1 VTRIVLAATGDPL
14 AAATW
19 SGTPAGVARG
29 LRSFGVAVAGV
40 DATPPRG
47 VREAA
52 LAVSALR
59 SRSRVDAWY
68 TPELHRLRSMVA
80 ARRLPAADGVML
92 MGAEFGLPA
101 GTRYVT
107 LSDLTLAQARATHP
121 VFSRLSERVY
131 AGFEARQREVY
142 AGAVA
147 CCTASHWTAAS
158 LVADHGVAAEKVHV
172 VGLGPNHTPAPEGP
186 GGEARSPAA
195 AGPAAAS
202 PAAGFAAAAAAR
214 AMAAP
219 HFLFVGREWERKN
232 GPLLLRAFARLRS
245 EIPDARLDLVGGHP
259 PVSAPGVTGHGPLAL
274 DRPDEAARVSALF
287 GAATCFVM
295 PSEVEPFGLAYI
307 EAAVAGVPSIAT
319 SVGGAG
325 TIVAE
330 GTGLL
335 VPPGDEEALLGAM
348 RTLADPAVAR
358 RMGAAARER
367 SRLFDWE
374 LVAARLL
381 RALGLPGGE
390 RAEYL

>member
-1 VTRIVLAATGDPL
+1 VTRVVLAATGDPL

-19 SGTPAGVARG
+19 SGTPAGIARG
-29 LRSFGVAVAGV
+29 LRALGVAVAGV

-47 VREAA
+47 VRELSLALSAA
-52 LAVSALR
+52 R

-68 TPELHRLRSMVA
+68 TPELHRLRSAVA

-101 GTRYVT
+101 GARYVT

-131 AGFEARQREVY
+131 AGFERRQREVY

-172 VGLGPNHTPAPEGP
+172 VGLGPNHVPAVKTW
-186 GGEARSPAA
+186 GGEA
-195 AGPAAAS
+195 
-202 PAAGFAAAAAAR
+202 
-214 AMAAP
+214 AP
-219 HFLFVGREWERKN
+219 RFLFVGREWERKH
-232 GPLLLRAFARLRS
+232 GPLLLRAFARLRA
-245 EIPDARLDLVGGHP
+245 ERPDARLDLVGGHP
-259 PVSAPGVTGHGPLAL
+259 PVSAPGVTGHGPLRL
-274 DRPDEAARVSALF
+274 DRPDKAARVSALF
-287 GAATCFVM
+287 GEATCFVM

-319 SVGGAG
+319 CVGGAG
-325 TIVAE
+325 TIVAD

-335 VPPGDEEALLGAM
+335 VPPGDEDALLGAL

-367 SRLFDWE
+367 SRLFDWK

-390 RAEYL
+390 GAEYL